1 MMDERG
7 RTDANRRRRILIA
20 IVASVVGVAIT
31 VPIAGALL
39 QQLFGSDPA
48 AAERDAAPTT
58 SAPAVYTIKPLA
70 VRPVISAEGIA
81 PETCPP
87 ATPVPA
93 GEPLRTCDFARTAV
107 YTLGPEAV
115 QLQLVRVESLLS
127 PITNGFIVQ
136 VSMTPES
143 ASAFADFTQTQIGKQ
158 VAFVRAAEVV
168 SAPAISQAVAGDT
181 LQLSGN
187 LTEQQ
192 SQEMARLLRDEA

>member
-7 RTDANRRRRILIA
+7 RRDADRRRRILIA
-20 IVASVVGVAIT
+20 AVAALVGVAIT
-31 VPIAGALL
+31 VPLAGALL

-48 AAERDAAPTT
+48 AARDASPVT
-58 SAPAVYTIKPLA
+58 SAAPVYTIKPLA

-81 PETCPP
+81 PEACPP
-87 ATPVPA
+87 PAPVVP
-93 GEPLRTCDFARTAV
+93 GETLRTCDFARSAL

-115 QLQLVRVESLLS
+115 QLQLVRVDSLLS
-127 PITNGFIVQ
+127 PITNGYIVQ
-136 VSMTPES
+136 VAMTPES
-143 ASAFADFTQTQIGKQ
+143 ATAFAGFTGTQIGKQ

-168 SAPAISQAVAGDT
+168 SAPQISEAIAGDT

>member
-1 MMDERG
+1 MDERG
-7 RTDANRRRRILIA
+7 RADASRRRKMLIA
-20 IVASVVGVAIT
+20 IVASVVGVAVT
-31 VPIAGALL
+31 VPIAGTLL

-58 SAPAVYTIKPLA
+58 SAPPVYTIEPLV

-81 PETCPP
+81 PEACPP

-93 GEPLRTCDFARTAV
+93 GEPLRTCDFARTAL
-107 YTLGPEAV
+107 YTLGPEAM

-158 VAFVRAAEVV
+158 VAFVRAAAVV
-168 SAPAISQAVAGDT
+168 SAPAIAAAIAGDT